1 MDMTYVD
8 ATCLCLATRE
18 DCMCMALYE
27 ISCNWFVIVVME
39 GECYFDWKFG
49 CNDSLKNTG
58 LINIKAKRIQN
69 IIRCSQLY
77 QDNIHERLQL
87 AFDRD
92 SSLVLQSHKVYVWRS
107 IFIQR
112 KFKRLSNAMLMMQTE
127 PKIARRSELPKFSFL
142 QQGIYCGEECQVQ
155 KDKKNPSRWRPAYIC
170 AQ

>member
-1 MDMTYVD
+1 MHG
-8 ATCLCLATRE
+8 
-18 DCMCMALYE
+18 
-27 ISCNWFVIVVME
+27 ISCNWFVIVFME

-87 AFDRD
+87 VFDRD
-92 SSLVLQSHKVYVWRS
+92 SSLVLQSHKVCVEKYLHPKEV
-107 IFIQR
+107 Q
-112 KFKRLSNAMLMMQTE
+112 KTVKRHAHDADTAAPA

-142 QQGIYCGEECQVQ
+142 QHCIYCGGECQIQ
-155 KDKKNPSRWRPAYIC
+155 KDKKKSIKMEASL
-170 AQ
+170 